1 MLMTRVFLSFNSP
14 SCLYGAPLQ
23 LDGLDQRT
31 GRERRQA
38 LRRRQRPRQGRGFA
52 DARHTPRHS
61 TSALSKASQSLDR
74 RCKWWPGNSSP
85 TRPAAPLPLSLSL
98 VRISIGA
105 IATILDS
112 LGFPTLQLFFS
123 FSIGCDRKKS
133 TILASVPL
141 RTDSI
146 AYVALIRSPRQSL
159 NHNRLYPIS
168 NIVSIQSIAAFWPS
182 LSRSLQRHH
191 QSDWTRCFSFYSN
204 QIEFL

>member
-1 MLMTRVFLSFNSP
+1 MSSSLLI
-14 SCLYGAPLQ
+14 
-23 LDGLDQRT
+23 
-31 GRERRQA
+31 A
-38 LRRRQRPRQGRGFA
+38 LRASTARRFSSTDSISELDASGAKRCAGASGRGKDVDSPTHGTPPGTPPPPYRRPVSPLTEDANGGQVIPRQH
-52 DARHTPRHS
+52 D
-61 TSALSKASQSLDR
+61 L
-74 RCKWWPGNSSP
+74 
-85 TRPAAPLPLSLSL
+85 PLLYLSLSL

-141 RTDSI
+141 RADSI
-146 AYVALIRSPRQSL
+146 AYVALIRSPRQSM